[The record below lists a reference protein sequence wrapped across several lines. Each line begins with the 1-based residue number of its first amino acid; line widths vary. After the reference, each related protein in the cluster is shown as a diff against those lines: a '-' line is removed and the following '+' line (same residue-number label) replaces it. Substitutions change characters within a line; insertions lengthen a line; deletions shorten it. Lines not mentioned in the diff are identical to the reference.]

1 MDQALWALGRGTG
14 VTALVFMTLS
24 IALGVATRSGRP
36 MLSLPRFGVT
46 DVHRSAALLGTGLIT
61 IHVLTLLADPYAQL
75 RLIDY
80 IVPFLGAYKPLWL
93 GLGTLAF
100 DVLIAVMLTA
110 LLRHRLGVRT
120 FRVVHW
126 ATYGLWPLAL
136 VHSLGNGTDSGRSW
150 FLAVAAA
157 CVILVV
163 AAGSWR
169 LRAEFI
175 EFADVRTAERRT

>member
-14 VTALVFMTLS
+14 VTAVVFMTLS
-24 IALGVATRSGRP
+24 VTLGIATRSGRP
-36 MLSLPRFGVT
+36 MLSLPRFGVA
-46 DVHRSAALLGTGLIT
+46 DVHRSAALIGTGLVT
-61 IHVLTLLADPYAQL
+61 IHVLSLLADPYAQL

-80 IVPFLGAYKPLWL
+80 IVPFLGAYKPVWL

-100 DVLIAVMLTA
+100 DVLIIVVLTA
-110 LLRHRLGVRT
+110 LMRHRMGVRT

-126 ATYGLWPLAL
+126 SSYGLWPLA
-136 VHSLGNGTDSGRSW
+136 VAHSLGNGTDSGRGW

-157 CVILVV
+157 CVLLVV

-169 LRAEFI
+169 LRAGFVEY
-175 EFADVRTAERRT
+175 AAVRTAARRS

>member
-1 MDQALWALGRGTG
+1 
-14 VTALVFMTLS
+14 
-24 IALGVATRSGRP
+24 
-36 MLSLPRFGVT
+36 
-46 DVHRSAALLGTGLIT
+46 
-61 IHVLTLLADPYAQL
+61 LLADPYAQL

-136 VHSLGNGTDSGRSW
+136 VHSLGNGTDSGRRW

-157 CVILVV
+157 CVLLVV

-175 EFADVRTAERRT
+175 EFADVRTAERRP